1 MHPREYAELKLA
13 SARALPDTL
22 LTPAQRAFAVLGV
35 GNTTG
40 YKLIA
45 EGKIVARKLGSRTMI
60 ETESLKA
67 YVASLPLVPTK
78 AA

>member
-1 MHPREYAELKLA
+1 M
-13 SARALPDTL
+13 
-22 LTPAQRAFAVLGV
+22 
-35 GNTTG
+35 GNTKG
-40 YKLIA
+40 YELIA
-45 EGKIVARKLGSRTMI
+45 EGKLVARKLGSRTMI

>member
-1 MHPREYAELKLA
+1 MHPKDYAELKLA
-13 SARALPDTL
+13 SEGGAFCAL
-22 LTPAQRAFAVLGV
+22 LTPAQRAFATIGV
-35 GNTTG
+35 GNTKG
-40 YKLIA
+40 YELIA
-45 EGKIVARKLGSRTMI
+45 EGKLVARKLGSRTMI

>member
-1 MHPREYAELKLA
+1 MHPEEYAEPQFA
-13 SARALPDTL
+13 SGGALLDTL
-22 LTPAQRAFAVLGV
+22 LTPAQRAFAAIDV
-35 GNTTG
+35 GNTKG
-40 YKLIA
+40 YELIA
-45 EGKIVARKLGSRTMI
+45 EGKLVARKLGSRTMI